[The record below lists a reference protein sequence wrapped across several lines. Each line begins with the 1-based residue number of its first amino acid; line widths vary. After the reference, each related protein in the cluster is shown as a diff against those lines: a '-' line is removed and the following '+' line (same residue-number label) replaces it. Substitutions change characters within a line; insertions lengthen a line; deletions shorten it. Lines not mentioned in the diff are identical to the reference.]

1 MYRPTVR
8 YPDAFKDYVDVLF
21 RSTKLDRNQIFR
33 LALFAAAHSPAFH
46 DILKKHS
53 FKDVLVPSPEWSLH
67 DEQYWKGNHYSG
79 SALKKAPPAVPAIKE
94 VIKFKDNGGI
104 KITLS

>member
-8 YPDAFKDYVDVLF
+8 YPDDFKKYVDDLF

-33 LALFAAAHSPAFH
+33 LALFAAAHSPTFH

-53 FKDVLVPSPEWSLH
+53 FKDVLIPSPAWSLN
-67 DEQYWKGNHYSG
+67 DEHFWKGNHYSG
-79 SALKKAPPAVPAIKE
+79 SAFKKASPVIPPTKE
-94 VIKFKDNGGI
+94 VMKFKDSGGI